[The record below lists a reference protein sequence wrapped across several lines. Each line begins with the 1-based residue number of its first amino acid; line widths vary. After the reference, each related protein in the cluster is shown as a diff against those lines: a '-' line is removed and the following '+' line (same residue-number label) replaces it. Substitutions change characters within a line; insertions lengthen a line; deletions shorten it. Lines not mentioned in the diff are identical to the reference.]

1 MGILNGFPFPMMK
14 FRGIILL
21 PLFLLPFV
29 CFAQGDFHRITGLIL
44 SEEDQQPMP
53 GATVRAISEAD
64 STVWYGV
71 IAEMDGSFSLP
82 IRQTG
87 TYRIEITFLGFESFS
102 AIRSISSLSGTSA
115 LGNIPLKVSRLQLDA
130 VNVEE
135 RANRVTMEGDTAVYN
150 ADAFKVNRD
159 ADAKGLLDKM
169 PGVTSDGGGVNV
181 QGERVQRVLVDG
193 KEFFGNDPRVALNTI
208 PAEIIDKIQVFDQL
222 SEQSQA
228 SGFND
233 GNTIKTINIITKEG
247 KSQGEFGKV
256 FAGVGTDG
264 RYLAGGNINIF
275 KGNRRISILGL
286 SNNVNQSN
294 FATEDI
300 AGAVGT
306 TADAINNPRRG
317 PRRQGGGTGSAND
330 FIVAPQ
336 NGINITSALGF
347 NYSETFAEKLKINAS
362 YLFNTTENQNDYL
375 LSRTFLSGQ
384 TSGQQYNEQSIQRS
398 TNTNH
403 RFNLRA
409 EYDINEKT
417 SVLFRPSLSYQDFDG
432 FTNQVFSTTL
442 ADSVLNAGRNETRNA
457 SGSINFNSELLFR
470 RKLNREGQS
479 FSVSLQSTYNTSDGR
494 NTLKS
499 DFDQQGEASL
509 EPDDWEADRDQ
520 LTERQRLNLSYTHPL
535 SESLTLELGYRP
547 EWERNST
554 DWTTRTRDAFDDFS
568 LVDPALSNDFESV
581 FFTQEARMRLRYRG
595 ASDYFVVAG
604 VNYEHTENTNTQ
616 VFPIEFESGRTYR
629 NVVPFALFRKTYKNK
644 GSLFMLYRA
653 NPNLPSAQQLNT
665 IIDNSNPL
673 QVSFGN
679 ANLNQSFSHRFITRY
694 NLTNVAKGTN
704 FFIFASGELEEDRIS
719 NSTNLVFTDTTFAN
733 GFVLP
738 AGGQITRPVN
748 LDGYRNLRTFANYGF
763 PVNFLKSNLNLNA
776 TATYNR
782 SPGQINEEINLA
794 ETTGLNSGFLLG
806 SNISERVDF
815 KVGASA
821 GYNWVNNSLPG
832 QENFDY
838 QNYTV
843 NTGGVFTPLPRWVL
857 STDLVYNIFRG
868 LGDLDQEFLLWN
880 AGLGY
885 RFLKDESLELRVTA
899 FDILSQNNS
908 VSRNITET
916 YVEDRETAVLQ
927 RYVMLSLSYRLRNF
941 KGTTTALPPSGN

>member
-1 MGILNGFPFPMMK
+1 MVLMLFP
-14 FRGIILL
+14 LWS
-21 PLFLLPFV
+21 
-29 CFAQGDFHRITGLIL
+29 FAQDNAHRFTGSIL
-44 SEEDQQPMP
+44 SDEDNKPMP
-53 GATVRAISEAD
+53 GATVKAIAEAD

-71 IAEMDGSFSLP
+71 VTDMDGAFTLP
-82 IRQTG
+82 ISRTG
-87 TYRIEITFLGFESFS
+87 AYRIEISFLGFETNTTN
-102 AIRSISSLSGTSA
+102 RTISSLSGTTS
-115 LGNIPLKVSRLQLDA
+115 LGNVALKVSRLQLDA

-135 RANRVTMEGDTAVYN
+135 QANRVTIEGDTTIFN

-169 PGVTSDGGGVNV
+169 PGVTSDGSGVNV

-256 FAGVGTDG
+256 FAGAGTDG
-264 RYLAGGNINIF
+264 RYLAGGNVNIF
-275 KGNRRISILGL
+275 KGKRRISILGL

-317 PRRQGGGTGSAND
+317 PREQGGGSTGSAND
-330 FIVAPQ
+330 FIVTPQ
-336 NGINITSALGF
+336 NGINTTSAFGF
-347 NYSETFAEKLKINAS
+347 NFSETFAEKLKINTS
-362 YLFNTTENQNDYL
+362 YLFNTTENQNDYQ

-384 TSGQQYNEQSIQRS
+384 TPGQRYNEQTIQRS

-409 EYDINEKT
+409 DYDINKKT
-417 SVLFRPSLSYQDFDG
+417 SILFRPALSYQDFDG

-442 ADSVLNAGRNETRNA
+442 ADSVRNAGRNETRNT
-457 SGSINFNSELLFR
+457 SESINFNSELLLR

-479 FSVSLQSTYNTSDGR
+479 FSVSLQSTYNTSDGQ
-494 NTLKS
+494 NSLNST
-499 DFDQQGEASL
+499 FDQQSEASI

-535 SESLTLELGYRP
+535 SEILSLELGYRP
-547 EWERNST
+547 EWERSST
-554 DWTTRTRDAFDDFS
+554 DWTTRNRDAFDDFS
-568 LVDPALSNDFESV
+568 LVDPALSNDFKSV

-595 ASDYFVVAG
+595 AKDYFVVAG
-604 VNYEHTENTNTQ
+604 VNYEHTENTNEQ
-616 VFPIEFESGRTYR
+616 VFPIAFESSRTYR

-665 IIDNSNPL
+665 VIDNSNPL

-704 FFIFASGELEEDRIS
+704 FFVFASAEMEQDRIS

-738 AGGQITRPVN
+738 AGGQITQPVN
-748 LDGYRNLRTFANYGF
+748 LDGYRNMRTFANYGF

-782 SPGQINEEINLA
+782 SPGQINEEINFA

-815 KVGASA
+815 KFGGSA

-843 NTGGVFTPLPRWVL
+843 TAGGVFTPLSRWVV

-885 RFLKDESLELRVTA
+885 RFLKDESLELRMTA

-941 KGTTTALPPSGN
+941 KGTTSAIPPSGTE